1 MRHLCAVAAA
11 SAALAIAGCGSDS
24 PRSELRLQDLD
35 ALMVSDILVEG
46 GDAEGLARI
55 EISCQQGNCSGSHD
69 GETES
74 FSLEEMIDG
83 DDDGDLHDREELEQ
97 IPRLATRGG
106 VAVYHASETDTS
118 DPDGSIAQVHAY
130 GGWLDH
136 GAFFILATTLRDPE
150 APDDAH
156 VTVALSIGD
165 TGKLP
170 VSGSATWTGA
180 MVGVD
185 YGRAYGAVTA
195 DAELRIPDLSA
206 PRVDVAFTRM
216 SDGGADMRW
225 AAIPVNNSSFRRGE
239 GADRIEGT
247 FYGPGAKEVGG
258 IFERNQ
264 IIGAFGAKR

>member
-1 MRHLCAVAAA
+1 MRRLCAIAAA
-11 SAALAIAGCGSDS
+11 AAALAIAGCVGDS
-24 PRSELRLQDLD
+24 SRSELKLRDVD

-55 EISCQQGNCSGSHD
+55 EMTCEQDHCSGSYD

-74 FSLEEMIDG
+74 FSLDELIDG

-97 IPRLATRGG
+97 IPRLATHGG

-118 DPDGSIAQVHAY
+118 DPDGFIAEAHAF
-130 GGWLDH
+130 GGWLDY

-165 TGKLP
+165 TGTLP

-185 YGRAYGAVTA
+185 YGRAYRAVTA

-206 PRVDVAFTRM
+206 PRVDVAFTER

-225 AAIPVNNSSFRRGE
+225 AGIPLNNSSFRRGE

-247 FYGPGAKEVGG
+247 FYGPGTREVGG
-258 IFERNQ
+258 IFERDQ